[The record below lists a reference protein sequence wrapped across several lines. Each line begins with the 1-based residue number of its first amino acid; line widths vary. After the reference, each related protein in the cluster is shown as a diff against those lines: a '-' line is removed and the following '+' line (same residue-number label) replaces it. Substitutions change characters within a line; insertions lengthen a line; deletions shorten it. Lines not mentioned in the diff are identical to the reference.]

1 MWYEWLF
8 LIYIVITCAIA
19 FMVIFIAGKPI
30 KSGVFLW
37 PVWVP
42 MCFISALKETYLDG
56 KQE

>member
-8 LIYIVITCAIA
+8 
-19 FMVIFIAGKPI
+19 MVVFIAEKPI